1 MEGYIPTETTIERV
15 DPAEPGPR
23 NKDWKVGF
31 TRRYDEKSSST
42 NVEWMSQ
49 GELIT
54 LWQQIGALFN
64 LAGMREGLT
73 NADLAKMGIKR

>member
-1 MEGYIPTETTIERV
+1 MTGYQKTTSIRR
-15 DPAEPGPR
+15 DPNSPR
-23 NKDWKVGF
+23 DHAPWKVGF
-31 TRRYDEKSSST
+31 TAPNGPIGSST
-42 NVEWMSQ
+42 NVEYMTQ

-73 NADLAKMGIKR
+73 DDELEKLGVFRD